1 MLVFLEAV
9 CYSGKYASSYY
20 VYAFKG

>member
-20 VYAFKG
+20 VYAFKS